1 MSKVSERQR
10 VVSAFTLRYEKKQG
24 FDVPI
29 GDSQCNVPTA
39 AAEVLYKI
47 YEATD
52 SVIQAKEY
60 CFALLLNRINR
71 PVGYIKVAEGGVGE
85 CSLDNRLVL
94 KAALDLNATGVILC
108 HNHQSGS
115 PYPGPSDLKQTDSL
129 RKALNTLDINLLD
142 HIILTDVQYYSFAD
156 SCAAPLN
163 R

>member
-1 MSKVSERQR
+1 MKRISNQR
-10 VVSAFTLRYEKKQG
+10 IVSAYTIRYEKKSGLDIQ
-24 FDVPI
+24 I
-29 GDSQCNVPTA
+29 GESSCKAPRTV
-39 AAEVLYKI
+39 AEIFTRI
-47 YEATD
+47 YESTD

-108 HNHQSGS
+108 HNHPSGS
-115 PYPGPSDLKQTDSL
+115 PYPGSSDLKQTDSL

-142 HIILTDVQYYSFAD
+142 HIILTDGQFYSFAD
-156 SCAAPLN
+156 SCAAQLN
-163 R
+163 K

>member
-1 MSKVSERQR
+1 MKVSEKQR
-10 VVSAFTLRYEKKQG
+10 VVSAFTLRYEKKSG
-24 FDVPI
+24 FDVQI
-29 GDSQCNVPTA
+29 EDSPCNVSKA

-47 YEATD
+47 YDATD

-71 PVGYIKVAEGGVGE
+71 PVGYIKVAEGGVSE

-108 HNHQSGS
+108 HNHPSGC
-115 PYPGPSDLKQTDSL
+115 PYLGTSDLKQTDSL